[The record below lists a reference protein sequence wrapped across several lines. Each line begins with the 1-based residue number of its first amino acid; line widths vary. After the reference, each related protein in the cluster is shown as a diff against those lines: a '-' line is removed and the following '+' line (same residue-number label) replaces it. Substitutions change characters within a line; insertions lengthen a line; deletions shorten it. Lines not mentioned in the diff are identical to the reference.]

1 MRERVRVY
9 APAFLIRRY
18 LIKTKEKPWKY
29 REIEQALVKARLPLT
44 LQKFIAIATFYSWIS
59 FIIALIIGYL
69 FFSVLIP
76 PSLLVANLPSQLT
89 RYFAGYYDV
98 LISAIPLAGG
108 LLFGV
113 IAYKLVKYLILS
125 YPFFIANRR
134 KGEIDVYLPHAI
146 NMMYGMAI
154 GGVGI
159 YEIIKTIA
167 ESKSIFGELSKEF
180 GIAIEMTEVF
190 KRDVF
195 SSLRYVRDTTPSEK
209 LSGFLDNLVFIL
221 EGGGNLPEF
230 LKGKSEEYL
239 EEQEISFESYLESL
253 GVMAEVYLSMFILLP
268 LFLLVVLVVM
278 QMLGGTSLELY
289 EYGMIVFLPVATIF
303 FAYLIKSMQ
312 PLVGVKEAEEIRD
325 GAEKIKVYM
334 VPGVRESFSI
344 KKYRRLFTKLKK
356 FILYPFIEKTI
367 YTLEF
372 RIISFHLALI
382 GIIVLI
388 LGYKKLSSETLAIV
402 TISAVA
408 IPGIILVE
416 MRERAIRRIE
426 KQIPEIFR
434 ELALLNEAGLNVIE
448 ALKILSS
455 AEFGTLSKE
464 LSIIKR
470 EIEWGTS
477 IFRAFRR
484 LEMRI
489 RSDIIAKV
497 VPIVIR
503 ALETSP
509 TFKDTFQTVAN
520 YAASEVRLKNKMRSS
535 MLTYIA
541 IIYMSFFIFLYVSYT
556 ILQSFLG
563 VFSGLNITTSGFGGV
578 SFVLDVESVKE
589 TFYHI
594 SLLVGVLSGL
604 IAGVISEGKYEAGLK
619 HSYVL
624 LLSSYITFRYLLA

>member
-388 LGYKKLSSETLAIV
+388 LGYKKLSPETLAIV